1 MFESVIAFS
10 LRLHSSS
17 CVYLPDEIPT
27 DINCKPPDKDLRH
40 DCCPLLIRLGLTAV
54 VTGMDREPAPLYV
67 LVTLPLFEFD
77 VLRSPSILVSSPPP
91 SKSGSY
97 SPSLVGAG
105 SISGTGSI
113 CAKAK
118 LGTSTSISSLF
129 IQQLVPST

>member
-77 VLRSPSILVSSPPP
+77 VLRSPSMFVLSPPS
-91 SKSGSY
+91 SKSGSN
-97 SPSLVGAG
+97 SPSSLTGAG

-129 IQQLVPST
+129 IQ